1 LAAFLIA
8 LQSCTPV
15 FAQSE
20 ASRGAAS
27 TTETATEK
35 KAVKRKKEA
44 EKKAEPK
51 KDDDKISNSETDK
64 AVFEKK
70 ENEPGTWEKV
80 KEKTGDAVEDAVE
93 FGSEQSQ
100 KVGRTLGAARTRRQD
115 STWTFTGN
123 YALFEMWTLTKYGL
137 TVGYNKDES
146 TTYEFE
152 YMRGSLGFGYFGIDL
167 GEISEQRFG
176 LNWRTYG
183 KRNSFSFVTG
193 LYYNMLDM
201 HLGSDALATVAGT
214 QRAKVDL
221 LEIETV
227 GLHWGIG
234 NRWQTKGGFVW
245 GADWIA
251 INLPLWI
258 VKQEHPFIDATTS
271 AKYQDD
277 AKDAL
282 RFFRRIPEIAALK
295 IQLGFSF

>member
-1 LAAFLIA
+1 MLAALVIA

-20 ASRGAAS
+20 ASKGAADPVK
-27 TTETATEK
+27 TTERKKSAKQKKETEK
-35 KAVKRKKEA
+35 ELKPA
-44 EKKAEPK
+44 
-51 KDDDKISNSETDK
+51 KDEDKISDSETDK

-70 ENEPGTWEKV
+70 ENEPGTWEEV
-80 KEKTGDAVEDAVE
+80 KEKADDM
-93 FGSEQSQ
+93 
-100 KVGRTLGAARTRRQD
+100 GRTLGAARTRRQD

-123 YALFEMWTLTKYGL
+123 YSLFEMWTLTKYGL

-271 AKYQDD
+271 AQYRDD